1 MSPTLDTVSNMARHA
16 YVSRREGRYLFRARL
31 PACLALGSKS
41 AFRIGLR
48 TSDQKVAV
56 RRAARIASWMMS
68 VKAAEDPKEALQAL
82 WPRLQALAVEPVR
95 DEADFVER
103 TAFQE
108 TAFLAQYAVRM
119 LKLKPNE
126 VVPGWDE
133 HFVAL
138 VRENSRASGTLN
150 KAKSVEGQ
158 LERKRLEYAITN
170 QQLVLPPPALAMQN
184 FGAAIPL
191 APVQPVAGEST
202 KYARLKMSE
211 VLTRFLA
218 AARAQG
224 IDGRV
229 ESEVAPIVNF
239 VISLLGDPVMLDING
254 DHILTITRQVAEIPL
269 PKGFGQDERSLFF
282 RWSTAQEGGWVR
294 QRNGKSVQL
303 KRVSQ
308 TTLDGK
314 YTPGLTAF
322 WKFAVEHWFAYG
334 PVPSFEFGT
343 KLNRPAAERDAYNED
358 EVLTFFGAPPFVG
371 CKSIAH
377 CWNAGDQ
384 YVQGYFFWANLIELL
399 AGMRPSEIAQLRCR
413 DILDFRGEPHF
424 RYAPFAPDDTEKQ
437 RFDPMPGGTR
447 GKTNSAYRW
456 IAIHRLLLKLGIKE
470 HRDAIVNAYCQ
481 VKVKEAGGR
490 DQLSDE
496 QVVTIEDEAYEQWLF
511 PDWKVYV
518 RPKTDQIMWSH
529 VLTKACTYG
538 LKKLKIHRPGLS
550 NYSARHFFKGMI
562 DDVQGL
568 SERSRKVI
576 FGHSTK
582 GNVSDGYGPKV
593 ISEQQ
598 SKIVQQLTDRT
609 IWRLAKVLLRA
620 KRKAD
625 RGELRVVEAWR
636 ADKRSMDE
644 RLQAV
649 LAKRAEQYQ

>member
-1 MSPTLDTVSNMARHA
+1 MN
-16 YVSRREGRYLFRARL
+16 
-31 PACLALGSKS
+31 
-41 AFRIGLR
+41 
-48 TSDQKVAV
+48 
-56 RRAARIASWMMS
+56 
-68 VKAAEDPKEALQAL
+68 VKAAEDPKEVLQAL

-103 TAFQE
+103 RAFQD
-108 TAFLAQYAVRM
+108 TAFLAQWAVRQ
-119 LKLKPNE
+119 LSLKPND

-133 HFVAL
+133 HFVVL
-138 VRENSRASGTLN
+138 VRENSRVSNTLE
-150 KAKSVEGQ
+150 KAKSVAGQ
-158 LERKRLEYAITN
+158 LERKRLEYALTN
-170 QQLVLPPPALAMQN
+170 QPLVLPPPAVAMQN
-184 FGAAIPL
+184 FGKAVPL
-191 APVQPVAGEST
+191 APVRPVAAESA
-202 KYARLKMSE
+202 KYARLKLSE
-211 VLTRFLA
+211 VLTRFLT

-239 VISLLGDPVMLDING
+239 VISLLGDPVMLDLNG
-254 DHILTITRQVAEIPL
+254 DHLLTIAQEVAEIPL

-282 RWSTAQEGGWVR
+282 RWSTARQNGWVR
-294 QRNGKSVQL
+294 ERNGTTVQL

-314 YTPGLTAF
+314 YAPGLSAF

-334 PVPSFEFGT
+334 PVPAFEFGT
-343 KLNRPAAERDAYNED
+343 KLNRPAAERDAYNEE

-371 CKSIAH
+371 CRSIAH
-377 CWNAGDQ
+377 CWNPGEL

-424 RYAPFAPDDTEKQ
+424 RYAAFALEDTEKQ
-437 RFDPMPGGTR
+437 RFDPQPGGTR
-447 GKTNSAYRW
+447 GKTASAYRW
-456 IAIHRLLLKLGIKE
+456 IAIHRLLLKLGIVE
-470 HRDAIVNAYCQ
+470 HRNAIVNAYRQ
-481 VKVKEAGGR
+481 AKIREAGGH
-490 DQLSDE
+490 DQLSEE
-496 QVVTIEDEAYEQWLF
+496 QRAAIEDEAYKQWLF

-582 GNVSDGYGPKV
+582 GNASDGYGPKV

-620 KRKAD
+620 KRKAE
-625 RGELRVVEAWR
+625 RGELRMIEAWR
-636 ADKRSMDE
+636 ADKRSVDE
-644 RLQAV
+644 TLQAV